1 MTAKGTRRLGAC
13 LLQTVKK
20 VRQGNGYGK
29 EDSVKETQE
38 GCLSRSIIKFFEHF
52 HTFSLF
58 EKLAQLVKEQVL

>member
-1 MTAKGTRRLGAC
+1 MD
-13 LLQTVKK
+13 QTVKK